1 MSVCLSVNL
10 LTRTLNVSI
19 ICLKCSNFELLD
31 ICPTEEIILNLI
43 KHILHQQKPLNPIKQ
58 KMNLCYCLTTDRDTS
73 LSFLLH
79 ERLAS

>member
-1 MSVCLSVNL
+1 MISVCLSVNL

-43 KHILHQQKPLNPIKQ
+43 KHILHQQKPLNPIKSD
-58 KMNLCYCLTTDRDTS
+58 Y
-73 LSFLLH
+73 
-79 ERLAS
+79 